1 MRGGYTVGAS
11 RSMLSRPPKE
21 VNMRRGVVI
30 VALVG
35 GFVGAT
41 TLPAAAQYW
50 EDNAVGLNIG
60 FGPPVYSAPVYG
72 AYAADYY
79 AAPPA
84 AAYAYSAP
92 AACPCAAAGYGY
104 GGSYGA
110 YGYARPYAGY
120 AGPYATGYAAGPG
133 YSYGPSYAYE
143 PGYTYSSSSVTVSR
157 GYREGIRSQNGIRS
171 ARAYGGNETMSS
183 GVRERGT
190 SVRTGSNIRSTSTAR
205 PRASAANASARGG
218 ETVGR
223 ATSNRARGEPRGGAS
238 MQSGEM
244 NGQSQGNMGR

>member
-1 MRGGYTVGAS
+1 
-11 RSMLSRPPKE
+11 
-21 VNMRRGVVI
+21 RGVVI

-84 AAYAYSAP
+84 AASAHSAP
-92 AACPCAAAGYGY
+92 AAWPCATASSG
-104 GGSYGA
+104 YGA
-110 YGYARPYAGY
+110 YGYARPYAGGYGY
-120 AGPYATGYAAGPG
+120 AGPYAAEPG
-133 YSYGPSYAYE
+133 YSYGSSYAYE

-190 SVRTGSNIRSTSTAR
+190 SLRTGSNGRSTSTAR
-205 PRASAANASARGG
+205 PRASAANASSRSG

-244 NGQSQGNMGR
+244 NGQSGSNMGR

>member
-1 MRGGYTVGAS
+1 
-11 RSMLSRPPKE
+11 
-21 VNMRRGVVI
+21 MRRGVVI

-60 FGPPVYSAPVYG
+60 FGPPVYSAPVHG

-92 AACPCAAAGYGY
+92 AACPCATASSG
-104 GGSYGA
+104 YGA
-110 YGYARPYAGY
+110 YGYARSYAGGYGY
-120 AGPYATGYAAGPG
+120 AGPYAGGYGYAGPYAAEPG
-133 YSYGPSYAYE
+133 YSYGSSYAYE

-157 GYREGIRSQNGIRS
+157 GYREGIRSRNAIRS
-171 ARAYGGNETMSS
+171 ARAYDGNETMSS

-190 SVRTGSNIRSTSTAR
+190 SLRTGPNVRSTSTAR
-205 PRASAANASARGG
+205 PRASAANASSRSG

-244 NGQSQGNMGR
+244 NGQSGSNMGR

>member
-1 MRGGYTVGAS
+1 MRNFEHDPVPRRARPSGSVRDVRRESAMRGGYTVGAS

-92 AACPCAAAGYGY
+92 AACPCATASSG
-104 GGSYGA
+104 YGA
-110 YGYARPYAGY
+110 YGYARPYAGGYGY
-120 AGPYATGYAAGPG
+120 AGPYAAEPG
-133 YSYGPSYAYE
+133 YSYGSSYAYE
-143 PGYTYSSSSVTVSR
+143 PGLHV
-157 GYREGIRSQNGIRS
+157 
-171 ARAYGGNETMSS
+171 
-183 GVRERGT
+183 
-190 SVRTGSNIRSTSTAR
+190 
-205 PRASAANASARGG
+205 
-218 ETVGR
+218 
-223 ATSNRARGEPRGGAS
+223 
-238 MQSGEM
+238 
-244 NGQSQGNMGR
+244 